1 MADQTAY
8 ADGFEDAIIGI
19 DDSLTNDVPRVVYSK
34 TLMLEILIADGMDE
48 IDAIEHLEYNVYG
61 AYVGKGTVQ
70 CVWRI
75 CRQGYAY
82 LHGRHEA
89 RRGC

>member
-34 TLMLEILIADGMDE
+34 TLMLEILIADGMEE

-61 AYVGKGTVQ
+61 AYVGKGTPIYMDDMKHDEV
-70 CVWRI
+70 VEFLTK
-75 CRQGYAY
+75 YD
-82 LHGRHEA
+82 E
-89 RRGC
+89 

>member
-19 DDSLTNDVPRVVYSK
+19 DDSLTNNVPRVVYSK

-48 IDAIEHLEYNVYG
+48 VDAIEHLEYNVYG
-61 AYVGKGTVQ
+61 AYVGKGTPVYM
-70 CVWRI
+70 
-75 CRQGYAY
+75 GDM
-82 LHGRHEA
+82 RHDEVVEFLTQYDE
-89 RRGC
+89 

>member
-48 IDAIEHLEYNVYG
+48 
-61 AYVGKGTVQ
+61 
-70 CVWRI
+70 
-75 CRQGYAY
+75 
-82 LHGRHEA
+82 
-89 RRGC
+89 